1 MNGPYA
7 SDDNI
12 NNPQLTDYSLGKVVI
27 YTAFDWSFSEDA
39 HKVVRNL
46 ACRHSIGFFDVIADG
61 GEFFRLGKWTRC

>member
-12 NNPQLTDYSLGKVVI
+12 DNPQLTDYSIGKVVI
-27 YTAFDWSFSEDA
+27 HAAFDWSCSEDA

-46 ACRHSIGFFDVIADG
+46 ACKHGIGFFDVSTGG
-61 GEFFRLGKWTRC
+61 GEYCSLVKAADP